1 MPVSTTHITI
11 GAVFGVGFLREL
23 LKVNYAKMEQ
33 TVFAGHPGDDR
44 DEVEAYLKRF
54 EAAEVGEKKRMLAEM
69 KQRAKAHQKAG
80 GAVFAKDERKALKKA
95 YKKELVKRSTVL
107 RIVAAWII
115 TVPATAVL
123 AAVLYHLVTAIVD

>member
-1 MPVSTTHITI
+1 
-11 GAVFGVGFLREL
+11 VGFLREL

-44 DEVEAYLKRF
+44 EEVEAYLKRF
-54 EAAEVGEKKRMLAEM
+54 EAAEVGEKKQMLVEM

-80 GAVFAKDERKALKKA
+80 GAVLAKDERKALKKV

-123 AAVLYHLVTAIVD
+123 AAILYHLVSAIVE